1 MTNTSDSMF
10 GKRQVFS
17 ATRSISYIIMGIED
31 NLFDFDASYQR
42 GYVWTSVQ
50 QQELLFSVFNNFSFG
65 SATVIEHPIT
75 GNTPYIEVVDGKQK
89 MLTLYKFYK
98 NEFPY
103 ICEKT
108 NRHVYFSDLSGFDQR
123 RFKNNVT
130 LPFNSLESNVTELEK
145 LEFFHAVNF
154 SGIPQS
160 NEHKLSIENKIK
172 ELKKCL

>member
-1 MTNTSDSMF
+1 M
-10 GKRQVFS
+10 R
-17 ATRSISYIIMGIED
+17 
-31 NLFDFDASYQR
+31 
-42 GYVWTSVQ
+42 
-50 QQELLFSVFNNFSFG
+50 
-65 SATVIEHPIT
+65 
-75 GNTPYIEVVDGKQK
+75 
-89 MLTLYKFYK
+89 
-98 NEFPY
+98 
-103 ICEKT
+103 KT

-172 ELKKCL
+172 ELRKSL